1 MKKRCRFLTVLWLL
15 STTISL
21 FAQSDYEMIV
31 EQTDGNK
38 HYFKLSDIKEVY
50 FAKKEDVSNNSIE
63 ALFDYLTSEQLGGR
77 YSGSEGIKK
86 AERYICDFIGR
97 SNSLKCVSF
106 QTEKCEMTNIIFRIE
121 GESDSLIVVGAH
133 YDAFGYVNKTALPG
147 ADDNISGV
155 AVLLQVIKA
164 IQKTGFRPHYSMEIC
179 FWDGEEIGRYGSK
192 YYVSHQDSPIKLYI
206 NVDTC
211 GNPKCGLTCAYSDY
225 APNIVNELAN
235 FQEELNMQVEEYH
248 PVNYTTDCEYFS
260 KMRIPF
266 VNIIND
272 IPLMPSIHSKG
283 DDISCVSLPRIQNI
297 SVALYG
303 FLLSF

>member
-1 MKKRCRFLTVLWLL
+1 MRGVYLTALWLL
-15 STTISL
+15 YASTSL

-31 EQTDGNK
+31 EQTNGNK
-38 HYFKLSDIKEVY
+38 HYYKLGDIKEVY
-50 FAKKEDVSNNSIE
+50 FAKIEDADEASIE
-63 ALFDYLTSEQLGGR
+63 AMFDYLTSEQLGGR

-97 SNSLKCVSF
+97 SDSLKCVSF
-106 QTEKCEMTNIIFRIE
+106 QTEKCEMTEIVFRVE

-133 YDAFGYVNKTALPG
+133 YDAYSYVNKTALPG
-147 ADDNISGV
+147 ADDNLSGV

-164 IQKTGFRPHYSMEIC
+164 IQKKGFRPHYSLEIC
-179 FWDGEEIGRYGSK
+179 LWDGEEIGRYGSK

-206 NVDTC
+206 NVDMC

-225 APNIVNELAN
+225 APNIVNVLAN

-248 PVNYTTDCEYFS
+248 SVNYITDCEYFNN
-260 KMRIPF
+260 MRIPF
-266 VNIIND
+266 VHIGND
-272 IPLMPSIHSKG
+272 NPLMPYIHSKG
-283 DDISCVSLPRIQNI
+283 DNISCVSLPRIKNI

-303 FLLSF
+303 FLLRL